1 MCCFIKEE
9 QYLVRQLGFH
19 HSEGRRWVLEVEET
33 KSGWRNTL
41 IRTCTTRTDNKRNKT
56 HIKNKTVFKR
66 HGKVRIITV
75 PKGYDVMNVQ
85 YFIHSKIKKSAEHT
99 NWSCEKTINVCNKAT
114 HCALQCYP
122 RQTPVPRVCKSKAVN
137 IISRCNKKCF
147 KRTLT
152 VEPNK
157 LSHTSATPNSANWIL
172 NCKAV

>member
-1 MCCFIKEE
+1 MCSFIKEE

-66 HGKVRIITV
+66 HGKARIITV

-85 YFIHSKIKKSAEHT
+85 YFIHSKIKKKVQNTQTEAVKRPLT
-99 NWSCEKTINVCNKAT
+99 YAT
-114 HCALQCYP
+114 KRHIALYSVILAKPQFQECARAKQ
-122 RQTPVPRVCKSKAVN
+122 
-137 IISRCNKKCF
+137 
-147 KRTLT
+147 
-152 VEPNK
+152 
-157 LSHTSATPNSANWIL
+157 
-172 NCKAV
+172 